1 MARREALAESRCGND
16 TYTYTVR
23 HGEEQGVVLRP
34 HLYSDGFFVVSMTRF
49 ARDQIKVPRHEPLRG
64 WLQKGYSVRMS
75 APGVSPRLISPASV
89 EGFDG

>member
-1 MARREALAESRCGND
+1 
-16 TYTYTVR
+16 
-23 HGEEQGVVLRP
+23 
-34 HLYSDGFFVVSMTRF
+34 MTRF